1 MSTLKIEKTVK
12 KLLSDDKGYV
22 IAIVVA
28 LFIVSYLL
36 VSYYLVYRP
45 IPEGFSNI
53 NLLDTDHKAVNYPET
68 VVIGHNNTFSVYV
81 NVENHM
87 GKAEQYKILV
97 KNAQSLEVLPINASA
112 INTYEKTVADGEAWS
127 TPTTVTLDQVGNYN
141 VVFELYIYNP
151 DTSTYQFD
159 PYYLFAIL
167 NVKVTN

>member
-1 MSTLKIEKTVK
+1 MSRLKIEKTVK

-36 VSYYLVYRP
+36 VSYYIVYRP

-53 NLLDTDHKAVNYPET
+53 SLLDTDHKAVNYPET
-68 VVIGHNNTFSVYV
+68 VVIGHNNNFSVYV

-87 GKAEQYKILV
+87 GKTEQYKVEV
-97 KNAQSLEVLPINASA
+97 KTTQSLEFLPINATA
-112 INTYEKTVADGEAWS
+112 INTYEKTVADGETWS
-127 TPTTVTLDQVGNYN
+127 TLSTVTLNQVGNYN

-151 DTSTYQFD
+151 NTGIYDFD
-159 PYYLFAIL
+159 SFNLGVL
-167 NVKVTN
+167 NIQVTN

>member
-1 MSTLKIEKTVK
+1 MSKLKIEKTVK

-36 VSYYLVYRP
+36 LSYYFVYRP

-53 NLLDTDHKAVNYPET
+53 SLLDTDHKAVNYPELL
-68 VVIGHNNTFSVYV
+68 VLGHNNTFSVYV

-87 GKAEQYKILV
+87 GKAEQYKVLV
-97 KNAQSLEVLPINASA
+97 KTTQNLEVLPINATA
-112 INTYEKTVADGEAWS
+112 INTYEKTVAEGERWS
-127 TPTTVTLDQVGNYN
+127 TLSTVTLNQTGYYN

-151 DTSTYQFD
+151 DSSTYRFD
-159 PYYLFAIL
+159 NYNIGVL
-167 NVKVTN
+167 NIQVTN